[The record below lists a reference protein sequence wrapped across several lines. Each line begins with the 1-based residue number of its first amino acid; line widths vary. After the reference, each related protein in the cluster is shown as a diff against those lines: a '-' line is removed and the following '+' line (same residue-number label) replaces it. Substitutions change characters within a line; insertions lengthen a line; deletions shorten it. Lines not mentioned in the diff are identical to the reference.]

1 MINTL
6 NAVVEKVKKMHNQ
19 MWNFSREMK
28 ILKENQTEKYHKRV
42 NEDVEII
49 RLRKQ
54 RIFNMFE

>member
-1 MINTL
+1 
-6 NAVVEKVKKMHNQ
+6 